1 VYTIT
6 ASDAVGVDS
15 YTIGGTDASLLSVN
29 SSTGVVSLTAN
40 PDYETK
46 SSYSFTVTASD
57 AAGNTSTPTT
67 VTFAITD
74 VDEIAPVITLTGD
87 ASITLEVGDS
97 FTDPGATATDA
108 VDGDLT
114 ANITVTGSVNTT
126 VVGEYTLTY
135 NVSDDAGNTATE
147 VVRTIIVDPV
157 SITLII
163 PEDITVTATGYL
175 TAVDLDPNDIAS
187 AVDGDG
193 NSLAIS
199 TDQTGPFHSGTHD
212 IVWSVSDGSRTVSE
226 IQRVKV
232 IPLVTVAAATTA
244 EEGASIT
251 VDFLLSG
258 DAADYPVT
266 IPFSI
271 SGTAVQGEDYS
282 IDAGDTVS
290 FDEGT
295 VGRFTLNLMVDEEL
309 EGQETIEI
317 SLGEPTNAVA
327 GLPQQLV
334 ITIVEENVAPQLSFV
349 VSQSNASGDMVIG
362 TTVAADSGDVRVTP
376 VIEDPNLNDTHVLDW
391 SDALSNLPSALVDSE
406 TQSLSFS
413 AATMLGVYSLTATVT
428 DSGNPPFD
436 VSDTVLVNVI
446 ATAPVLADDEDT
458 DGDGISDSEEGIGD
472 SDGDNVPDYVDTVS
486 ESHILVVN
494 NNNHTF
500 LMSNPGIQLSLGA
513 FSLAEG
519 DYDASVSEDFLI
531 SQGVTADMGYDYP
544 VDLVDF
550 VATGAE
556 SGYSYPIVYSL
567 GENVIPENATY
578 RKYMGDNLGWQD
590 FVEDSANE
598 VRSTHAEQ
606 GACPAASAD
615 NYSAGL
621 VAGHNC
627 VFLLIEDGGPN
638 DVDGETNGTL
648 VDPGGVAVKYIGVPS
663 ENSQVAL
670 DEYTLVANGTDTT
683 TITVWAYDDQQL
695 PLQHMQ
701 VTASMNI
708 PGVTVSDFTDRGD
721 GRYTA
726 MITSGNISGNGP
738 VRVVIDNG
746 DIAVALSS
754 DTLTLTAVPVVKSSG
769 GGGCTVAENQRADYT
784 LLILI
789 CLLSLMRWRSKW
801 KQQKSKS

>member
-1 VYTIT
+1 
-6 ASDAVGVDS
+6 
-15 YTIGGTDASLLSVN
+15 
-29 SSTGVVSLTAN
+29 
-40 PDYETK
+40 
-46 SSYSFTVTASD
+46 
-57 AAGNTSTPTT
+57 
-67 VTFAITD
+67 
-74 VDEIAPVITLTGD
+74 VITLKGE

-108 VDGDLT
+108 VDGNLT
-114 ANITVTGSVNTT
+114 DSITVTGSVNTA

-135 NVSDDAGNTATE
+135 NVTDAAGNAATKVTRTV

-163 PEDITVTATGYL
+163 PEDITVTASGYL

-199 TDQTGPFHSGTHD
+199 TDQTGPFRSGTHE
-212 IVWSVSDGSRTVSE
+212 IVWSVSDGSRMVSE
-226 IQRVKV
+226 IQIVKV

-271 SGTAVQGEDYS
+271 SGTAVEGEDYS
-282 IDAGDTVS
+282 MDVGDRVT

-295 VGRFTLNLMVDEEL
+295 VGRFSLNLILDEEL

-327 GLPQQLV
+327 GLPQQQV

-349 VSQSNASGDMVIG
+349 VSQSSAAGEVVIG
-362 TTVAADSGDVRVTP
+362 TTVTSDGGDVTVTP
-376 VIEDPNLNDTHVLDW
+376 VVDDPNLNDTHVVDW
-391 SDALSNLPSALVDSE
+391 SDALSSLPSALVDSE

-413 AATMLGVYSLTATVT
+413 AETLLGVYSLTATVT
-428 DSGNPPFD
+428 DSGNPPYD
-436 VSDTVLVNVI
+436 VSDTVSVNVI
-446 ATAPVLADDEDT
+446 ATAPVLADDDDT

-472 SDGDNVPDYVDTVS
+472 SDGDNVPDYLDPITDPSVLLVD
-486 ESHILVVN
+486 N
-494 NNNHTF
+494 NQQA
-500 LMSNPGIQLSLGA
+500 LMSTISSIQLSLGV
-513 FSLAEG
+513 LALQQG
-519 DYDASVSEDFLI
+519 DYDTSVSEDFLF

-550 VATGAE
+550 VASGAE
-556 SGYSYPIVYSL
+556 SGYSYPIAYSL
-567 GENVIPENATY
+567 GENVIPEDALY
-578 RKYMGDNLGWQD
+578 RKYMGDNLGWQT

-598 VRSTHAEQ
+598 VRSTYAEQ

-621 VAGHNC
+621 IAGHNC

-638 DVDGETNGTL
+638 DVDGEANGTL

-670 DEYTLVANGTDTT
+670 DEDTLVANGTDTT
-683 TITVWAYDDQQL
+683 TITVWAYDDQQI
-695 PLQHMQ
+695 PLEHMQ
-701 VTASMNI
+701 VTASMDI
-708 PGVTVSDFTDRGD
+708 PGVTVGDFVDRGD

-726 MITSGNISGNGP
+726 TITSGNISGNGS

-746 DIAVALSS
+746 DVAVTLFS
-754 DTLTLTAVPVVKSSG
+754 DTLTLTAVSVVRSSG
-769 GGGCTVAENQRADYT
+769 GGCVVAENQHADYT
-784 LLILI
+784 LLILL
-789 CLLSLMRWRSKW
+789 CLLSLMRWRSRR
-801 KQQKSKS
+801 QQKSKG

>member
-1 VYTIT
+1 M
-6 ASDAVGVDS
+6 
-15 YTIGGTDASLLSVN
+15 
-29 SSTGVVSLTAN
+29 
-40 PDYETK
+40 
-46 SSYSFTVTASD
+46 
-57 AAGNTSTPTT
+57 
-67 VTFAITD
+67 
-74 VDEIAPVITLTGD
+74 
-87 ASITLEVGDS
+87 
-97 FTDPGATATDA
+97 
-108 VDGDLT
+108 
-114 ANITVTGSVNTT
+114 
-126 VVGEYTLTY
+126 
-135 NVSDDAGNTATE
+135 
-147 VVRTIIVDPV
+147 
-157 SITLII
+157 
-163 PEDITVTATGYL
+163 
-175 TAVDLDPNDIAS
+175 
-187 AVDGDG
+187 
-193 NSLAIS
+193 
-199 TDQTGPFHSGTHD
+199 
-212 IVWSVSDGSRTVSE
+212 
-226 IQRVKV
+226 
-232 IPLVTVAAATTA
+232 
-244 EEGASIT
+244 
-251 VDFLLSG
+251 
-258 DAADYPVT
+258 
-266 IPFSI
+266 
-271 SGTAVQGEDYS
+271 
-282 IDAGDTVS
+282 
-290 FDEGT
+290 DEGT

-327 GLPQQLV
+327 GLPQQQV

-349 VSQSNASGDMVIG
+349 VSQSSAAGEVVIG
-362 TTVAADSGDVRVTP
+362 TTVAADGADVRVTP
-376 VIEDPNLNDTHVLDW
+376 VIEDPNLNDTHVVDW
-391 SDALSNLPSALVDSE
+391 SDALSSLPSALVDSE

-413 AATMLGVYSLTATVT
+413 AATMLGVYSLTTTVT
-428 DSGNPPFD
+428 DSGNPSYD
-436 VSDTVLVNVI
+436 VTDTVSVNVI
-446 ATAPVLADDEDT
+446 ASAPVFADDEDT
-458 DGDGISDSEEGIGD
+458 DGDGIPDSEEGIGD
-472 SDGDNVPDYVDTVS
+472 NDGDNVPDYIDTMS
-486 ESHILVVN
+486 ESHIIVRN
-494 NNNHTF
+494 NNDGTL

-531 SQGVTADMGYDYP
+531 SQGVTADMGYDYSM
-544 VDLVDF
+544 DLVDF

-556 SGYSYPIVYSL
+556 SGYGYPFVFSYPVVYSL

-598 VRSTHAEQ
+598 LRSTYAEQ

-621 VAGHNC
+621 GAGHNC

-638 DVDGETNGTL
+638 DVDGEANGTL

-670 DEYTLVANGTDTT
+670 DEYTLVANGSDTT

-695 PLQHMQ
+695 PLEHMQ
-701 VTASMNI
+701 VTASMDI
-708 PGVTVSDFTDRGD
+708 TGVTVSDFVDRGD

-726 MITSGNISGNGP
+726 TITSGNISGNGP
-738 VRVVIDNG
+738 VQVVIDNG

>member
-1 VYTIT
+1 MT
-6 ASDAVGVDS
+6 DS
-15 YTIGGTDASLLSVN
+15 
-29 SSTGVVSLTAN
+29 
-40 PDYETK
+40 
-46 SSYSFTVTASD
+46 
-57 AAGNTSTPTT
+57 
-67 VTFAITD
+67 
-74 VDEIAPVITLTGD
+74 
-87 ASITLEVGDS
+87 
-97 FTDPGATATDA
+97 
-108 VDGDLT
+108 
-114 ANITVTGSVNTT
+114 ITVTGSVNTA

-135 NVSDDAGNTATE
+135 NVTDAAGNAATKVTRTV

-163 PEDITVTATGYL
+163 PEDITVTASGYL

-199 TDQTGPFHSGTHD
+199 TDQTGPFRSGTHE
-212 IVWSVSDGSRTVSE
+212 IVWSVSDGSRMVSE
-226 IQRVKV
+226 IQIVKV

-271 SGTAVQGEDYS
+271 SGTAVEGEDYS
-282 IDAGDTVS
+282 MDVGDRVT

-295 VGRFTLNLMVDEEL
+295 VGRFSLNLILDEEL

-327 GLPQQLV
+327 GLPQQQV

-349 VSQSNASGDMVIG
+349 VSQSSAAGEVVIG
-362 TTVAADSGDVRVTP
+362 TTVTSDGGDVTVTP
-376 VIEDPNLNDTHVLDW
+376 VVDDPNLNDTHVVDW
-391 SDALSNLPSALVDSE
+391 SDALSSLPSALVDSE

-413 AATMLGVYSLTATVT
+413 AGTLLVVYSLTATVT
-428 DSGNPPFD
+428 DSGNPPYD
-436 VSDTVLVNVI
+436 VSDTVSVNVI
-446 ATAPVLADDEDT
+446 ATAPVLADDDDT

-472 SDGDNVPDYVDTVS
+472 SDGDNVPDYLDPITDPSVLLVD
-486 ESHILVVN
+486 N
-494 NNNHTF
+494 NQQA
-500 LMSNPGIQLSLGA
+500 LMSTISSIQLSLGV
-513 FSLAEG
+513 LALQQG
-519 DYDASVSEDFLI
+519 DYDTSVSEDFLF

-550 VATGAE
+550 VASGAE
-556 SGYSYPIVYSL
+556 SGYSYPIAYSL
-567 GENVIPENATY
+567 GENVIPEDALY
-578 RKYMGDNLGWQD
+578 RKYMGDNLGWQT

-598 VRSTHAEQ
+598 VRSTYAEQ

-638 DVDGETNGTL
+638 DVDGEANGTL

-670 DEYTLVANGTDTT
+670 DEDTLVANGTDTT
-683 TITVWAYDDQQL
+683 TITVWAYDDQQI
-695 PLQHMQ
+695 PLEHMQ
-701 VTASMNI
+701 VTASMDI
-708 PGVTVSDFTDRGD
+708 PGVTVGDFVDRGD

-726 MITSGNISGNGP
+726 TITSGNISGNGS

-746 DIAVALSS
+746 DVAVTLFS
-754 DTLTLTAVPVVKSSG
+754 DTLTLTAVSVVRSSG
-769 GGGCTVAENQRADYT
+769 GGCVVAENQHADYT
-784 LLILI
+784 LLILL
-789 CLLSLMRWRSKW
+789 CLLSLMRWRSRR
-801 KQQKSKS
+801 QQKSKG

>member
-1 VYTIT
+1 
-6 ASDAVGVDS
+6 
-15 YTIGGTDASLLSVN
+15 
-29 SSTGVVSLTAN
+29 
-40 PDYETK
+40 
-46 SSYSFTVTASD
+46 
-57 AAGNTSTPTT
+57 
-67 VTFAITD
+67 
-74 VDEIAPVITLTGD
+74 
-87 ASITLEVGDS
+87 
-97 FTDPGATATDA
+97 
-108 VDGDLT
+108 
-114 ANITVTGSVNTT
+114 
-126 VVGEYTLTY
+126 
-135 NVSDDAGNTATE
+135 
-147 VVRTIIVDPV
+147 
-157 SITLII
+157 TLII
-163 PEDITVTATGYL
+163 PEDITVAATGYL
-175 TAVDLDPNDIAS
+175 TVVDLDANDVAS

-199 TDQTGPFHSGTHD
+199 TDQTGPFRSGTHE

-226 IQRVKV
+226 IQLVKV
-232 IPLVTVAAATTA
+232 IPLVTIAAAPVV

-251 VDFLLSG
+251 VEFLLSG

-282 IDAGDTVS
+282 IDVGDEVTV
-290 FDEGT
+290 DEGT
-295 VGRFTLNLMVDEEL
+295 VGRFTLNLLVDEDL

-327 GLPQQLV
+327 GLSQQQV

-349 VSQSNASGDMVIG
+349 VSQSNALGEVVIG
-362 TTVAADSGDVRVTP
+362 TTVAADGGDVRVTP
-376 VIEDPNLNDTHVLDW
+376 LIEDPNLNDTHVLDW
-391 SDALSNLPSALVDSE
+391 SDALSSLPLALVDSE

-428 DSGNPPFD
+428 DSGNPPYD
-436 VSDTVLVNVI
+436 VSDTVSVNVI
-446 ATAPVLADDEDT
+446 ASAPVLADDEDT
-458 DGDGISDSEEGIGD
+458 DGDGISDSEEGTGD
-472 SDGDNVPDYVDTVS
+472 SDGDNVPDYLDPITDPSILLVD
-486 ESHILVVN
+486 N
-494 NNNHTF
+494 NQQA
-500 LMSNPGIQLSLGA
+500 LMSTISSIQLSLGV
-513 FSLAEG
+513 LALQQG
-519 DYDASVSEDFLI
+519 DYDTSVSEDFLF

-544 VDLVDF
+544 VDVLDF
-550 VATGAE
+550 VASGAE

-598 VRSTHAEQ
+598 VRSTYAEQ

-615 NYSAGL
+615 NYSTGL

-638 DVDGETNGTL
+638 DVDGEANGTL

-670 DEYTLVANGTDTT
+670 DEYTLVANGSDTT

-695 PLQHMQ
+695 PLEHMQ
-701 VTASMNI
+701 VTASMDI
-708 PGVTVSDFTDRGD
+708 TGVTVGDFVDRGD

-726 MITSGNISGNGP
+726 TITAGNISGNGP

-746 DIAVALSS
+746 DVAVTLSS
-754 DTLTLTAVPVVKSSG
+754 DTLTLTGVPVVKSY
-769 GGGCTVAENQRADYT
+769 GGGCAVANGPSNDPF
-784 LLILI
+784 LLIILGALLLLLI
-789 CLLSLMRWRSKW
+789 RRRYMLNITTSFQC
-801 KQQKSKS
+801 

>member
-1 VYTIT
+1 VT
-6 ASDAVGVDS
+6 G
-15 YTIGGTDASLLSVN
+15 SVN
-29 SSTGVVSLTAN
+29 TAAAGTYTLTYNVTDDAGNAATPVTRTVVVS
-40 PDYETK
+40 D
-46 SSYSFTVTASD
+46 
-57 AAGNTSTPTT
+57 TT
-67 VTFAITD
+67 
-74 VDEIAPVITLTGD
+74 APVITLTGD

-114 ANITVTGSVNTT
+114 ANITVTGSVNTAAAGT
-126 VVGEYTLTY
+126 YTLTY
-135 NVSDDAGNTATE
+135 NVTDDAGNAATE
-147 VVRTIIVDPV
+147 VVRTISVEPV
-157 SITLII
+157 PITLII
-163 PEDITVTATGYL
+163 PEDITVAATGYL
-175 TAVDLDPNDIAS
+175 TVVDLDANDVAS

-199 TDQTGPFHSGTHD
+199 TDQTGPFRSGTHE

-226 IQRVKV
+226 IQLVKV
-232 IPLVTVAAATTA
+232 IPLVTIAAAPVV

-251 VDFLLSG
+251 VEFLLSG

-282 IDAGDTVS
+282 IDVGDEVTV
-290 FDEGT
+290 DEGT
-295 VGRFTLNLMVDEEL
+295 VGRFTLNLLVDEDL

-327 GLPQQLV
+327 GLSQQQV

-349 VSQSNASGDMVIG
+349 VSQSNALGEVVIG
-362 TTVAADSGDVRVTP
+362 TTVAADGGDVRVTP
-376 VIEDPNLNDTHVLDW
+376 LIEDPNLNDTHVLDW
-391 SDALSNLPSALVDSE
+391 SDALSSLPSALVDSE

-413 AATMLGVYSLTATVT
+413 AATMLGVYSLTSTVT
-428 DSGNPPFD
+428 DSGNPPYD
-436 VSDTVLVNVI
+436 VSDTVSVNVI
-446 ATAPVLADDEDT
+446 ASAPVLADDEDT
-458 DGDGISDSEEGIGD
+458 DGDGISDSEEGTGD

-486 ESHILVVN
+486 ESHILVMN

-500 LMSNPGIQLSLGA
+500 LASNPGIQLSLGA

-519 DYDASVSEDFLI
+519 DYGASVSEDFLI

-544 VDLVDF
+544 MDLVDF

-556 SGYSYPIVYSL
+556 SGYGYPFVFSYPVVYSL

-598 VRSTHAEQ
+598 LRSTYAEQ

-638 DVDGETNGTL
+638 DVDGEANGTL

-670 DEYTLVANGTDTT
+670 DEYTLVANGSDTT

-695 PLQHMQ
+695 SLQHMQ
-701 VTASMNI
+701 VTARMDI
-708 PGVTVSDFTDRGD
+708 TGVTVGDFVDRGD

-726 MITSGNISGNGP
+726 TITSGNISGNGP

-746 DIAVALSS
+746 DVAVSLFS
-754 DTLTLTAVPVVKSSG
+754 DTLILTGVPVVKSY

-784 LLILI
+784 LLILL